1 MFHSIQLNRATIAT
15 FILLVVICHVAH
27 GREVRD
33 IDADRDAFTP
43 STSLV
48 DDNHSLF
55 ESAFTF
61 IDVRSGPDT
70 YSFPEFLFRKRIADR
85 FELRLGVNQEIGSS
99 GNVVTAI
106 ESGEGLGDTLSSET
120 SLFYGLKTRLTE
132 QSGWIPRSVVI
143 VEAFTPVAG
152 EVWNTEP
159 VASVVWG
166 WELPDYYRFD
176 AAFRY
181 VYAAGEEGTFN
192 RWQPSVA
199 LRMPMTEQFEVH
211 AEWFGTWTTGHM
223 NDTVRPFAGP
233 GCHFLITKGFELGLR
248 MGWGLTQDAANFF
261 FNAGTAYRF

>member
-1 MFHSIQLNRATIAT
+1 MNRLNCTT
-15 FILLVVICHVAH
+15 VLTVILLVTTCLDGA
-27 GREVRD
+27 GREIRD

-48 DDNHSLF
+48 DTKHSLI

-61 IDVRSGPDT
+61 IDVRNGPDT
-70 YSFPEFLFRKRIADR
+70 YSFPEFLFRKRISDG

-106 ESGEGLGDTLSSET
+106 ESGEGLGDILSSET
-120 SLFYGLKTRLTE
+120 SLFYGLKTHLTD

-143 VEAFTPVAG
+143 VEAFTPVASD
-152 EVWNTEP
+152 VWNTEP

-181 VYAAGEEGTFN
+181 VYAASEEGTFN

-199 LRMPMTEQFEVH
+199 LRMPVTERFEIH
-211 AEWFGTWTTGHM
+211 AEWFGTWTTGHI

-233 GCHFLITKGFELGLR
+233 GCHLLIAKGFELGLR

-261 FNAGTAYRF
+261 VNAGTAYRF